1 MMQRMIAMGSA
12 SGGGGASI
20 DLNNCESFKYTIA
33 ANSTQA
39 VTLTNK
45 VKYIV
50 MTCQYSSY
58 GIWLYIVDVENNTG
72 AYFGLYQGS
81 VQAYAVSTPAA
92 VGVTITSDTSFV
104 ISNSIA
110 ASRDYLVCCY
120 Y

>member
-1 MMQRMIAMGSA
+1 MLVSMETGA
-12 SGGGGASI
+12 SGGGASI

-50 MTCQYSSY
+50 MTCQYTSY
-58 GIWLYIVDVENNTG
+58 GIWTYIVDVENNTG

-81 VQAYAVSTPAA
+81 VQAYTVTTPAA
-92 VGVTITSDTSFV
+92 VGVTMTSDTSFV

-110 ASRDYLVCCY
+110 ASRDFLVCCY